1 MKAAEAPVME
11 VARDN
16 AAKAVAP
23 MMEAV
28 EEEGA
33 QAVMERAPEVIMETA
48 KAEPNL
54 ALWFLF
60 GCVFVIILVIIF
72 ELIKAKKK
80 GD

>member
-1 MKAAEAPVME
+1 M
-11 VARDN
+11 DIDT
-16 AAKAVAP
+16 

-28 EEEGA
+28 AEEGA
-33 QAVMERAPEVIMETA
+33 QAVMERAPEVVMETA

-54 ALWFLF
+54 ALWFLM

-80 GD
+80 G